1 MIEPEGK
8 LPKKKPDG
16 VQYVV
21 AFSLKDLRRNLV
33 CHASFK
39 DVTFL
44 VFDTPIALSAFNIPR
59 MDFKIG
65 GDIHIDGFECSPLNL
80 NLDVEP
86 TTLVRTG
93 FDIVQAS
100 VDEVKTLRTLL
111 NQLMTFIYQ
120 LPRATHQTPIKELVC
135 GWMCSTRT
143 LVTLNNN
150 LDKLKGSP
158 LTPKQRARL
167 NEILSS
173 ETALIYK
180 EAMREGG
187 ESNDLARRYGISAY
201 EINYMRAIVAKS

>member
-1 MIEPEGK
+1 MVEPEGK
-8 LPKKKPDG
+8 LPKRKPSG
-16 VQYVV
+16 VEYAVM
-21 AFSLKDLRRNLV
+21 FSLKDMRRNLD

-44 VFDTPIALSAFNIPR
+44 VFDTPIALSAYNIR
-59 MDFKIG
+59 HMDFKIG

-86 TTLVRTG
+86 ITLSRTG

-135 GWMCSTRT
+135 AWMGSNRT

-173 ETALIYK
+173 ETALIYR

-187 ESNDLARRYGISAY
+187 ESDVLARRYGISAY
-201 EINYMRAIVAKS
+201 EINYMRAIAAKS